1 MTQSNILEVKLL
13 NLQLNKL
20 LKSEIKNSTAVTL
33 KL

>member
-20 LKSEIKNSTAVTL
+20 KSEIKNSTAVTL